1 MKNIGKVNENKS
13 SIMKNLVDFDIWNVS
28 IAWQRPVNTSIAFF
42 LGSYPLYQIIKN
54 MRPI

>member
-28 IAWQRPVNTSIAFF
+28 IACQRPVNTSIAFF